1 MRPKTSDT
9 DKLDKLICIRLSG
22 LEKKLLL
29 QRCSKEGYRTI
40 SDFCRAKLVRKREI
54 KKVEASKE
62 FIEATQKLDYELNK
76 IGVNLNQVAKRLNI
90 HQVYQFSKADRQVF
104 LQLLSELKNCF
115 ATLQH
120 YLDQIDSNQTRK

>member
-1 MRPKTSDT
+1 MRPKTSDI
-9 DKLDKLICIRLSG
+9 DKLDELICIRLSG

-29 QRCSKEGYRTI
+29 KRCNREGYRTI

-76 IGVNLNQVAKRLNI
+76 IGVNLNQVAKRLNT
-90 HQVYQFSKADRQVF
+90 HPVYQFSNADRQVF
-104 LQLLSELKNCF
+104 LQLLSEIKNCI
-115 ATLQH
+115 AILQN
-120 YLDQIDSNQTRK
+120 YLDQIEPK

>member
-40 SDFCRAKLVRKREI
+40 SDFCRAKLIRKREI

-62 FIEATQKLDYELNK
+62 FIEATQKMDYELNK
-76 IGVNLNQVAKRLNI
+76 IGVNLNQVAKRLNT
-90 HQVYQFSKADRQVF
+90 HPVYQFSKTDRKVF

-115 ATLQH
+115 AVLQQ
-120 YLDQIDSNQTRK
+120 YLDKIEPK

>member
-29 QRCSKEGYRTI
+29 QRCKKEGYRTV

-62 FIEATQKLDYELNK
+62 FMEATQKLDYELNR
-76 IGVNLNQVAKRLNI
+76 IGVNLNQVSKRLNT
-90 HQVYQFSKADRQVF
+90 HPVYQFSNADRKVF

-115 ATLQH
+115 AMLQY
-120 YLDQIDSNQTRK
+120 YLDQIEPK

>member
-9 DKLDKLICIRLSG
+9 DKLNNLICIRISG

-29 QRCSKEGYRTI
+29 QRCNREGYRTI

-62 FIEATQKLDYELNK
+62 FIEATQKMDYELNK
-76 IGVNLNQVAKRLNI
+76 IGVNLNQVAKRLNS
-90 HQVYQFSKADRQVF
+90 HTVYQFSNTDRKVF

-115 ATLQH
+115 AVLQN
-120 YLDQIDSNQTRK
+120 YLDQIDPK

>member
-1 MRPKTSDT
+1 MRPKTTDT
-9 DKLDKLICIRLSG
+9 NKLGEGIRVRLTK

-29 QRCSKEGYRTI
+29 QRCNREGYRTI

-76 IGVNLNQVAKRLNI
+76 IGVNLNQVAKRFNT
-90 HQVYQFSKADRQVF
+90 HPVYQFSSADRKVF

-115 ATLQH
+115 AVLQH
-120 YLDQIDSNQTRK
+120 YLDQIDPK

>member
-9 DKLDKLICIRLSG
+9 DKLDNLICIRLSG

-29 QRCSKEGYRTI
+29 KRCNREGYRTI

-76 IGVNLNQVAKRLNI
+76 IGVNLNQVSRRLNT
-90 HQVYQFSKADRQVF
+90 HPVYQFSNADRQVF

-115 ATLQH
+115 TVLQN
-120 YLDQIDSNQTRK
+120 YLDQIDPK